1 MVYDPQIHH
10 RRSIRLKGYDY
21 SQIGFY
27 FVTICIQN
35 REYLLGEIVDEKMQL
50 NDAGVMVNRTWN
62 ELAKHYDGFKTHEF
76 VVMPNHIHGTI
87 EIAPVGA
94 APCGCPDKRN
104 PQGLADIVHRFKTL
118 TTTRYIH
125 GVNQYGWPRFERKLW
140 QRNYWEHIIRNE
152 DEARGISEY
161 IHNNPERWAWD
172 KLR

>member
-50 NDAGVMVNRTWN
+50 NDAGVMVNRTW
-62 ELAKHYDGFKTHEF
+62 
-76 VVMPNHIHGTI
+76 
-87 EIAPVGA
+87 
-94 APCGCPDKRN
+94 
-104 PQGLADIVHRFKTL
+104 
-118 TTTRYIH
+118 
-125 GVNQYGWPRFERKLW
+125 
-140 QRNYWEHIIRNE
+140 
-152 DEARGISEY
+152 
-161 IHNNPERWAWD
+161 D